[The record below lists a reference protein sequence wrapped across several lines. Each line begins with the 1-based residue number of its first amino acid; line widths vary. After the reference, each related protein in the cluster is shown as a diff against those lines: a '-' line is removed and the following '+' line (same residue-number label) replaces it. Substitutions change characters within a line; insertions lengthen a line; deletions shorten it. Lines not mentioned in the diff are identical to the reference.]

1 MSVGAHAGT
10 TSYPGGRPGKKC
22 ATDDTNTV
30 MAPSSVSSS
39 TAASRITVG
48 ATDLCALA
56 CAASAGVHGALVAP
70 HASEAAP
77 MAVAFVLVTTGLA
90 IAALGLALQPSPN
103 TSTASAA
110 LLVAVA
116 TAYLLSRTTGIPGL
130 TDHPEPFDAL
140 GVAVSTLE
148 VAAAVVAVV
157 AVRQLNPRR
166 H

>member
-10 TSYPGGRPGKKC
+10 TSYPGGQPGKKC

-30 MAPSSVSSS
+30 VALSSVSSS
-39 TAASRITVG
+39 TASRITVG

-116 TAYLLSRTTGIPGL
+116 TAYLLSRTTGIPRL

>member
-10 TSYPGGRPGKKC
+10 TSYPGGQPGKKC

-30 MAPSSVSSS
+30 VALSSVSSS
-39 TAASRITVG
+39 TASRITVG

-70 HASEAAP
+70 HASEAD
-77 MAVAFVLVTTGLA
+77 MACALVLVTTGLA
-90 IAALGLALQPSPN
+90 IAAMGLALQPSTV
-103 TSTASAA
+103 TSAASAA

-116 TAYLLSRTTGIPGL
+116 TAYLLSRTTGIPRL